1 MNAINLLI
9 NKIITI
15 QEFEEMLELSLFSH
29 IVEAISYKPKPRIRF
44 ASFLVS

>member
-9 NKIITI
+9 NKTITL

-29 IVEAISYKPKPRIRF
+29 IVETILYKPKSRIKF

>member
-9 NKIITI
+9 DKTITL

-29 IVEAISYKPKPRIRF
+29 VVEAVLYKHKPRIRF

>member
-9 NKIITI
+9 NKTITL

-29 IVEAISYKPKPRIRF
+29 VVEAILYKTKSRIRF
-44 ASFLVS
+44 ASFLIS

>member
-9 NKIITI
+9 NKTITL

-29 IVEAISYKPKPRIRF
+29 IVEVILYKPKPRIRF